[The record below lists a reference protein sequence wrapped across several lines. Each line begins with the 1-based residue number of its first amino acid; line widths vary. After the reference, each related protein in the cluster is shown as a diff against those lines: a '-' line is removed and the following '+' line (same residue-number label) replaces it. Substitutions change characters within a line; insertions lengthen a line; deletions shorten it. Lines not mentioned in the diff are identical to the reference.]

1 MKKLVERN
9 MYNLNGK
16 KLEND
21 FIMVDDDATY
31 YKSEDKIIVK
41 ITEDEVFI
49 DDKYG
54 WINDHVV
61 KCRDLFF
68 GEKKSDVVGKI
79 KRGEYK
85 LINLN
90 E

>member
-9 MYNLNGK
+9 MYRLNGK

-31 YKSEDKIIVK
+31 YKSEDKVIVK
-41 ITEDEVFI
+41 ITEDEFFI

-61 KCRDLFF
+61 KYRDLFL
-68 GEKKSDVVGKI
+68 GEKKSDVVDKI
-79 KRGEYK
+79 KKGEYK
-85 LINLN
+85 LVNLN

>member
-54 WINDHVV
+54 WINEHVV
-61 KCRDLFF
+61 KCRDLFL
-68 GEKKSDVVGKI
+68 GLYKHRPTLIIIMEKI
-79 KRGEYK
+79 
-85 LINLN
+85 
-90 E
+90 

>member
-31 YKSEDKIIVK
+31 YK
-41 ITEDEVFI
+41 
-49 DDKYG
+49 
-54 WINDHVV
+54 
-61 KCRDLFF
+61 
-68 GEKKSDVVGKI
+68 
-79 KRGEYK
+79 
-85 LINLN
+85 
-90 E
+90 